1 MSSCGRLLSNNGS
14 VTFLFVHFQSKKK
27 DTNKIKRQGSEEAFS
42 SFLSWIG
49 LAMYWNLI
57 MWLLLYSN
65 PGPFAVSHLSTY
77 SQKKKTPQKIIE
89 KEASSLVISSKPPNL
104 EVKTKVTAPAV
115 APRGWLQ
122 LNWET
127 ERRKYSANSGSRVE
141 PELRRNNCDG
151 GLLFNKKPPSQMSQL
166 LCLDQSNY
174 RNNSQTDAKKG
185 DRCCDKPE
193 VCFKATYGEDLN

>member
-1 MSSCGRLLSNNGS
+1 MNRFGHVLKSDNVTALIFQPRALLLCHICPLT
-14 VTFLFVHFQSKKK
+14 VKKK
-27 DTNKIKRQGSEEAFS
+27 KN
-42 SFLSWIG
+42 
-49 LAMYWNLI
+49 
-57 MWLLLYSN
+57 
-65 PGPFAVSHLSTY
+65 
-77 SQKKKTPQKIIE
+77 PQKIIE

-127 ERRKYSANSGSRVE
+127 ERRKYSASGGSRVE
-141 PELRRNNCDG
+141 PELGRNNCDG
-151 GLLFNKKPPSQMSQL
+151 SLLFNKKPPSQMSQL